1 MFLQIFFTRK
11 NRITDR
17 TYLKVQSCI
26 YLFIHFDF
34 FLIGIHSMQAWTAT
48 TRYGV
53 TRKRSIKKI
62 KVNKKSV

>member
-17 TYLKVQSCI
+17 TYLKVQPCI

-34 FLIGIHSMQAWTAT
+34 FLIGIHSMQA
-48 TRYGV
+48 
-53 TRKRSIKKI
+53 
-62 KVNKKSV
+62 